1 MKNTLGVLIFL
12 MLGSIPA
19 WATLGQY
26 ESSVSLDQKQ
36 MRSQDRV
43 RALQA
48 YKVHELKVA
57 NGGVVREFISPKGLV
72 FGVSWQGP
80 FMPDLQQLLGTYAAD
95 LHTASQNQAMVR
107 RMRGLIVKTTDFV
120 FVSDGRMRLWRGR
133 AYVPS
138 LFPANVSPEVVQ

>member
-1 MKNTLGVLIFL
+1 MKSIVRVLLVL

-36 MRSQDRV
+36 MRSQERV
-43 RALQA
+43 EILNA
-48 YKVHELKVA
+48 YTVHELTAV
-57 NGGVVREFISPKGLV
+57 NGARVREFVSPKGLV

-80 FMPDLQQLLGTYAAD
+80 FMPDLQQLLGTYATT
-95 LHTASQNQAMVR
+95 LHTAPPDQTQVR
-107 RMRGLIVKTTDFV
+107 HMRGLFVKTKDFV
-120 FVSDGRMRLWRGR
+120 FVSSGHMRFWKGH

-138 LFPANVSPEVVQ
+138 LLPGNVSPEVVQ